1 MVGDDKLLKLIVWDF
16 DGTLADTRPIIE
28 AGMGHTLQV
37 LGLDPGIREAWL
49 QCVGLPVEEGISRT
63 FGPLGVELAPVLAA
77 YRSFKH
83 AEHESLI
90 QEFDGISDLLEELR
104 RRGVPMAIASS
115 KRGLPLRR
123 QSKVLGW
130 EGLFDPIVTPDEVQ
144 PGKGKPDPES
154 LFLCL
159 KAHGLAPQDAVMVGD
174 TPFDLDMALRAGV
187 PSVAVGH
194 GFSNQEAMAEFAPR
208 AYAPDTA
215 ALRDILLAWC
225 RS

>member
-1 MVGDDKLLKLIVWDF
+1 MKLIVWDF

-28 AGMGHTLQV
+28 AGKDHTLQV
-37 LGLDPGIREAWL
+37 LGLDPAIREDWL

-77 YRSFKH
+77 YRTFKH

-90 QEFDGISDLLEELR
+90 QGFDGITVLLDELR
-104 RRGVPMAIASS
+104 LLGVPMAIASS

-123 QSKVLGW
+123 QLKVLGW
-130 EGLFDPIVTPDEVQ
+130 EGCFDPLVTPDEVQ
-144 PGKGKPDPES
+144 AGKPDPES
-154 LFLCL
+154 LFICL
-159 KAHGLAPQDAVMVGD
+159 RAHGLEPQDAVMVGD

-187 PSVAVGH
+187 PSMAVGH
-194 GFSNQEAMAEFAPR
+194 GFSNQEAMAAYQPR

-215 ALRDILLAWC
+215 ALRDILLAW
-225 RS
+225 SLK